1 MNSLGTFGKKMLWAG
16 TTSSTML
23 LVDIVVFL
31 VAVAVA
37 VKLYYR
43 HSRNPLG
50 LPSPPGP
57 QPSFIPFVGN
67 IPDMPTKDEWFK
79 FTEWGKQYGPLMM
92 LEIMGQKMCIINS
105 AQVATDLLDTR
116 SSIYSDRPPMVM
128 VKELMGWNFNMG
140 FQSYDSEYK
149 KSRKLFHHGFNPRAS
164 DGYQPIQT
172 RELTILLAKLLQ
184 SPERFDEHLRTTT
197 GAIIMMIAFGYQ
209 TVENDEFVRIAEEA
223 QLAMV
228 SAARP
233 GAYLVD
239 FLPFLKYVPE
249 WFPGTGFKRVA
260 REGWELAQDL
270 QDKPYAWAKKEF
282 EEGRARPSFFTA
294 LMAAKGLSSDDTVEE
309 ANIIKKASAVMYA
322 TGADTILASVLT
334 FFLAMLHAP
343 QVQKVAQEELTRV
356 IGNDRLPTFSDR
368 DSLPYINCIV
378 KETYRWEQGVHLSCF
393 WAIYEITLTI
403 LVIPLGVPHRLMKDD
418 VYQGYFIPEGTTM
431 IVNQWGIS
439 HDETMYPDPMAFRPE
454 RFMHAPDVKDG
465 GPREPNTIAF
475 GWGRRICPG
484 RFLAENSLWLHV
496 ATTLHCFNILP
507 VTGSNGKAVIPPRD
521 YTSGLASRPKPF
533 PCHIRPRNADV
544 VELIKHSVAGVED
557 Q

>member
-1 MNSLGTFGKKMLWAG
+1 MENFNDILGNMMAWAG
-16 TTSSTML
+16 ATSSTIL
-23 LVDIVVFL
+23 LVDITVCLIAL
-31 VAVAVA
+31 VAAA
-37 VKLYYR
+37 KLYNR
-43 HSRNPLG
+43 HSRNPLR
-50 LPSPPGP
+50 LPFPPGP
-57 QPSFIPFVGN
+57 QPSIIPFVGN
-67 IPDMPTKDEWFK
+67 IPEMPTKDEWFK

-105 AQVATDLLDTR
+105 AQVAMDLLDTR

-140 FQSYDSEYK
+140 FQSYGSEYK
-149 KSRKLFHHGFNPRAS
+149 KSRKLFHHGFNPRTS
-164 DGYQPIQT
+164 DEYQPIQT
-172 RELTILLAKLLQ
+172 REITMLLVKLLQ
-184 SPERFDEHLRTTT
+184 SPEQFDKHLRTTT

-209 TVENDEFVRIAEEA
+209 TVENDEFVRIAEDA

-249 WFPGTGFKRVA
+249 WFPGAGFKRVA

-270 QDKPYAWAKKEF
+270 QNKPYAWAKKEF
-282 EEGRARPSFFTA
+282 EEGQS
-294 LMAAKGLSSDDTVEE
+294 
-309 ANIIKKASAVMYA
+309 ASELLHSINGREGTILRRSLYLA
-322 TGADTILASVLT
+322 GADTILASVLT

-343 QVQKVAQEELTRV
+343 QVQKVAQEELARV

-368 DSLPYINCIV
+368 DSLPYIDCIV
-378 KETYRWEQGVHLSCF
+378 KETYRWEQ
-393 WAIYEITLTI
+393 
-403 LVIPLGVPHRLMKDD
+403 VIPLGVPHRLMKDD

-431 IVNQWGIS
+431 ILFKRFTLSDQWGIS

-454 RFMHAPDVKDG
+454 RFMHAPDAKDG

-496 ATTLHCFNILP
+496 ATTLQCFNILP
-507 VTGSNGKAVIPPRD
+507 VTGPDGKAVIPPRE

-533 PCHIRPRNADV
+533 PCHIRPRNASV
-544 VELIKHSVAGVED
+544 IELIKHSAAGVED
-557 Q
+557 

>member
-1 MNSLGTFGKKMLWAG
+1 MVTFNDILDNMMAWAG
-16 TTSSTML
+16 ATSSTVL
-23 LVDIVVFL
+23 LVDITVCLVTL
-31 VAVAVA
+31 VAAA
-37 VKLYYR
+37 KLYNR
-43 HSRNPLG
+43 HSRNPLR
-50 LPSPPGP
+50 LPFPPGP
-57 QPSFIPFVGN
+57 QPSIIPFVGN

-92 LEIMGQKMCIINS
+92 LEIMGQKICIINS

-128 VKELMGWNFNMG
+128 VKELMGWNFNVG
-140 FQSYDSEYK
+140 FQSYGSEYK

-164 DGYQPIQT
+164 DEYQPIQM
-172 RELTILLAKLLQ
+172 REITMLLAKLLQ
-184 SPERFDEHLRTTT
+184 SPEQFDKHLRTTT

-209 TVENDEFVRIAEEA
+209 TVENDEFVRIAEDA

-233 GAYLVD
+233 GAYFVD

-249 WFPGTGFKRVA
+249 WFPGAGFKRVA

-270 QDKPYAWAKKEF
+270 QNKPYAWAKREF

-294 LMAAKGLSSDDTVEE
+294 LMDAKGLSSDNPVEE
-309 ANIIKKASAVMYA
+309 AKMIKKASAVMYA

-343 QVQKVAQEELTRV
+343 HVQKVAQEELARV

-368 DSLPYINCIV
+368 GSLPYINCIV
-378 KETYRWEQGVHLSCF
+378 KETYRWEQ
-393 WAIYEITLTI
+393 
-403 LVIPLGVPHRLMKDD
+403 VIPLGVPHRLMKDD

-439 HDETMYPDPMAFRPE
+439 HDETMYPDSMAFRPE
-454 RFMHAPDVKDG
+454 RFMHAPDAKDG

-496 ATTLHCFNILP
+496 ATTLQCFNILP
-507 VTGSNGKAVIPPRD
+507 VIGPDGNAMIPPRE

-533 PCHIRPRNADV
+533 PCHIRPRNAGV
-544 VELIKHSVAGVED
+544 VELIKHSVARAED

>member
-1 MNSLGTFGKKMLWAG
+1 MNSMGTFNGTLDKMMAWASA
-16 TTSSTML
+16 TSSTIL
-23 LVDIVVFL
+23 LVDIAVFL
-31 VAVAVA
+31 VALAA
-37 VKLYYR
+37 AAKLYYR

-50 LPSPPGP
+50 LPFPPGP
-57 QPSFIPFVGN
+57 QPSF

-140 FQSYDSEYK
+140 FQSYGSEYK
-149 KSRKLFHHGFNPRAS
+149 KSRKLFHHGFSPRAS
-164 DGYQPIQT
+164 DEYQPIQT
-172 RELTILLAKLLQ
+172 REVTMLLAKLLQ
-184 SPERFDEHLRTTT
+184 SPEQFDKHLRTTT

-209 TVENDEFVRIAEEA
+209 TVENDEFVRIAEDA

-249 WFPGTGFKRVA
+249 WFPGAGFKRVA

-270 QDKPYAWAKKEF
+270 QNKPYAWAKKEF

-294 LMAAKGLSSDDTVEE
+294 LMDAKGLSSDDPVEE
-309 ANIIKKASAVMYA
+309 AKMIKKASAVMYA

-343 QVQKVAQEELTRV
+343 QVQKVAQEELARV

-368 DSLPYINCIV
+368 NSLPYINCIV
-378 KETYRWEQGVHLSCF
+378 KETYRWEQ
-393 WAIYEITLTI
+393 
-403 LVIPLGVPHRLMKDD
+403 VIPLGVPHRLMKDD
-418 VYQGYFIPEGTTM
+418 VYQGYFIPKGTTM

-439 HDETMYPDPMAFRPE
+439 HDETMYPDSMAFRPE
-454 RFMHAPDVKDG
+454 RFMHAPDAKDG

-496 ATTLHCFNILP
+496 ATTLQCFNILP
-507 VTGSNGKAVIPPRD
+507 VTGSDGNAVIPPRE
-521 YTSGLASRPKPF
+521 YTSGLASRPNPF
-533 PCHIRPRNADV
+533 PCRIRPRNAGV
-544 VELIKHSVAGVED
+544 VELIKHSVASVED